1 MKTKTGIAAF
11 VVTVAFAAAM
21 APPGF
26 AAGEVHPNMAIE
38 WNQIMLN
45 SFATANVAPA
55 AANRLGGVIAAAT
68 FDAVNGIERRYTAI
82 HVKPAGDPEASPEAA
97 AATATY
103 TALLA
108 AFPAQKPALD
118 AALASSV
125 ATLKDDDATDQSIAL
140 GEAWGASVGAQIM
153 TWRAGDGFNAT
164 PPPYTFLTAAGQWQP
179 TPGPTTGP
187 PRFRA
192 LATTAPFALT
202 SPSELRPGGP
212 PALTS
217 ARYAADLTELIQM
230 GGATSATRT
239 PLQTETARFWQLDT
253 PPAQWDRVAD
263 TLAIDHHLS
272 LIKTARLLALVNIS
286 LADAI
291 IAVFDAKNFYNFWRP
306 VTAIAG
312 IDPSWQPLLVTPY
325 FQEYPSAHAGVSSA
339 AATILAS
346 FFGEDTSFTVTSSG
360 LPGADRSFTSF
371 DAAVAQV
378 SDARVWAG
386 FHFRFSCDDGSA
398 LGRQVAEAVGARL
411 MVKTSE
417 GDD

>member
-1 MKTKTGIAAF
+1 MKTRTGIAAF

-55 AANRLGGVIAAAT
+55 AANRLAGVIAAAT

-82 HVKPAGDPEASPEAA
+82 HVQPAGDPEASPEAA

-103 TALLA
+103 TALLV

-125 ATLKDDDATDQSIAL
+125 ASLKDDDASDQSIAL

-179 TPGPTTGP
+179 TPGPATGP
-187 PRFRA
+187 PRFRT

-217 ARYAADLTELIQM
+217 ARYAADLNELIQM

-263 TLAIDHHLS
+263 ALAMDHHLS
-272 LIKTARLLALVNIS
+272 LIKTARMLALVNIS

-291 IAVFDAKNFYNFWRP
+291 IAVFEAKNFYNFWRP

-312 IDPSWQPLLVTPY
+312 HRSLVAA
-325 FQEYPSAHAGVSSA
+325 SDGHAV
-339 AATILAS
+339 
-346 FFGEDTSFTVTSSG
+346 F
-360 LPGADRSFTSF
+360 PGIS
-371 DAAVAQV
+371 
-378 SDARVWAG
+378 
-386 FHFRFSCDDGSA
+386 
-398 LGRQVAEAVGARL
+398 VGARRRQL
-411 MVKTSE
+411 GGRDGPGVVLR
-417 GDD
+417 

>member
-26 AAGEVHPNMAIE
+26 AAGNVHPNMAIE
-38 WNQIMLN
+38 WNQTMLK

-55 AANRLGGVIAAAT
+55 AANRLAGVIAAAT

-82 HVKPAGDPEASPEAA
+82 HVQPAGDPEASPEAA

-125 ATLKDDDATDQSIAL
+125 ASLEDDDASDQSIAL

-179 TPGPTTGP
+179 TPGPITGP
-187 PRFRA
+187 PRFRT

-217 ARYAADLTELIQM
+217 ARYAADLTEQIQM

-263 TLAIDHHLS
+263 TLAMDHHLS
-272 LIKTARLLALVNIS
+272 LIKTS
-286 LADAI
+286 
-291 IAVFDAKNFYNFWRP
+291 
-306 VTAIAG
+306 TT
-312 IDPSWQPLLVTPY
+312 S
-325 FQEYPSAHAGVSSA
+325 GV
-339 AATILAS
+339 
-346 FFGEDTSFTVTSSG
+346 
-360 LPGADRSFTSF
+360 P
-371 DAAVAQV
+371 
-378 SDARVWAG
+378 
-386 FHFRFSCDDGSA
+386 
-398 LGRQVAEAVGARL
+398 
-411 MVKTSE
+411 
-417 GDD
+417 